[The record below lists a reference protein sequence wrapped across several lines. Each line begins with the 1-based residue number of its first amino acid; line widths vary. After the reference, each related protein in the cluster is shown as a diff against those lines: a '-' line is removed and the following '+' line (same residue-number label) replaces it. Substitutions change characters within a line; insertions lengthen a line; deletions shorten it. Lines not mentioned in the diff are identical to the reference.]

1 MALPDRS
8 RDSFDEVAYNAAL
21 QEFQAAMD
29 GDDASALL
37 NTYDKL
43 ERLFADLSSDR
54 ALADF
59 DCACAGFDEAAAS
72 AYAAKQT
79 AYDGHYQ
86 ECAQAFMDAL
96 ESKHGAA
103 FRAHIGVGFS
113 SVLGNSSTMSSES
126 AALRAKRDNLAS
138 QYSALVSRDASD
150 AELKRLYVE
159 LVNANNA
166 WARSL
171 GCENYVE
178 YVFAMEYGRD
188 YTMAEIEA
196 AQDEVARE
204 FVPVYQSYV
213 ANVMDDDIDGAF
225 DALDESEETLM
236 TNARACV
243 ARVSPALGESFDH
256 LVDNGLYDISASE
269 AKGRN
274 SYTAEMAAYNDGC
287 VFVNPNTEVADCAA
301 IVHEFGHF
309 NHMYRVRANSF
320 MPNTVVDVQEIMS
333 QGLELLCYDHYD
345 VLCPGYGD
353 ALREYVLFNKLVAV
367 REGFAINEAET
378 RIYSEPDSTVD
389 KVDAIWAEVYEK
401 YSWPADENEWL
412 STSHLFTS
420 PFYYAAAVGTY
431 LRLSEL
437 APETTYCQ
445 ALREAG
451 LPNYLEKGQVTAFSI
466 RLANALGV

>member
-1 MALPDRS
+1 MYSAILEGKAATWFRAARTRPWFAAVLILALCAPALSACGSGGNGGGEAGGNAMGEGSSAPVEFEYGNEVEHWNVALPDRS

-21 QEFQAAMD
+21 QEFRAAMD

-37 NTYDKL
+37 NAYDKL

-59 DCACAGFDEAAAS
+59 DRACAGFDEAAAS
-72 AYAAKQT
+72 AYAAKQA
-79 AYDGHYQ
+79 AYDSRYQ

-96 ESKHGAA
+96 ESKHGEA
-103 FRAHIGVGFS
+103 FRAHIGEGFS
-113 SVLGNSSTMSSES
+113 SVLNNPSTMSSES

-171 GCENYVE
+171 GYENYVE
-178 YVFAMEYGRD
+178 YVFATEYGRD

-204 FVPVYQSYV
+204 FVPVYQNYV
-213 ANVMDDDIDGAF
+213 AGVMGDDIDGAF

-236 TNARACV
+236 ANARACV

-269 AKGRN
+269 AKVRN
-274 SYTAEMAAYNDGC
+274 SYTVEMAAYNDGC

-333 QGLELLCYDHYD
+333 
-345 VLCPGYGD
+345 
-353 ALREYVLFNKLVAV
+353 
-367 REGFAINEAET
+367 
-378 RIYSEPDSTVD
+378 
-389 KVDAIWAEVYEK
+389 
-401 YSWPADENEWL
+401 
-412 STSHLFTS
+412 
-420 PFYYAAAVGTY
+420 
-431 LRLSEL
+431 
-437 APETTYCQ
+437 
-445 ALREAG
+445 
-451 LPNYLEKGQVTAFSI
+451 
-466 RLANALGV
+466 